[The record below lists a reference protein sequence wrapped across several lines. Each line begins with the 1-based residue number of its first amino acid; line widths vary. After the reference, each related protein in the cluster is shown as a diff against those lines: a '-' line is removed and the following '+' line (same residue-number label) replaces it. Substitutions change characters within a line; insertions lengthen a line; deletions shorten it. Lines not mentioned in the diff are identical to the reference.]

1 MGLFSRRRSVDGRSG
16 RDGGQEA
23 YDRGMDLFEQ
33 ERWSEAADEFAKVNE
48 GVRGSW
54 RLTVYAL
61 RGGRKTN
68 EPLRVR

>member
-1 MGLFSRRRSVDGRSG
+1 
-16 RDGGQEA
+16 
-23 YDRGMDLFEQ
+23 MDLFEQ